1 VDSAEASF
9 KTGREEIAGVLHV
22 ATSVG
27 FGRTQVMSRMRTFM
41 RRYPLLRIDIQLK
54 DRFVDLVE
62 EGIDVAFRIGE
73 LKESSLIARRIG
85 GFAPQWAPQQRCRAG
100 SIPPRPA
107 GCAPRART
115 LAPLAA
121 EPRSQGKHAA

>member
-1 VDSAEASF
+1 
-9 KTGREEIAGVLHV
+9 VLHV
-22 ATSVG
+22 ATSAG

-41 RRYPLLRIDIQLK
+41 RRYPLLRIDIQRN

-73 LKESSLIARRIG
+73 LKESGLIAR
-85 GFAPQWAPQQRCRAG
+85 FAPQWVPQQRCRAG
-100 SIPPRPA
+100 FIPLRPA
-107 GCAPRART
+107 GCSPRART

>member
-1 VDSAEASF
+1 LASKRLPVASL

-27 FGRTQVMSRMRTFM
+27 FGRTHVMSRMRTFM
-41 RRYPLLRIDIQLK
+41 RRYALLRIDVQLN

-73 LKESSLIARRIG
+73 LKVSGLIARRIG
-85 GFAPQWAPQQRCRAG
+85 GFAPQWAPQQRVVRDSALSDRSAARRALG
-100 SIPPRPA
+100 HSLP
-107 GCAPRART
+107 
-115 LAPLAA
+115 
-121 EPRSQGKHAA
+121 